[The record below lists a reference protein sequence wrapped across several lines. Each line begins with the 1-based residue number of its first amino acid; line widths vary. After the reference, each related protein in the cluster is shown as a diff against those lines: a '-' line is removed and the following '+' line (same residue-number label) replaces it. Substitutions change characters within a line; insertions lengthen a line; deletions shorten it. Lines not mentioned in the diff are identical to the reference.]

1 MLQNAI
7 TSPIRNVAYCALAA
21 PKAARDIDSYALFG
35 HGGVHTRAYTHVSG
49 ICIRDYTSRVDRIA
63 VRAAGSESSR
73 TYIFMYLSRTPF
85 VFTCRPISPR
95 IISRRRFCDRN
106 YEVRHLPHTLP
117 ATVFRSNFDVYTF
130 DTSQIHITYR
140 LRAIFI
146 HVQFFSLAAHNVIL
160 TAIFCEL

>member
-1 MLQNAI
+1 MQQLRLFAMLRIVRWPRRKLLAI
-7 TSPIRNVAYCALAA
+7 LTVTRYLDMAA
-21 PKAARDIDSYALFG
+21 C
-35 HGGVHTRAYTHVSG
+35 TRAHTGTYRAFAYV
-49 ICIRDYTSRVDRIA
+49 IIRLESIELQFARLEASRAALISLCTCRVRRSYLRVDR
-63 VRAAGSESSR
+63 
-73 TYIFMYLSRTPF
+73 
-85 VFTCRPISPR
+85 SPR

-106 YEVRHLPHTLP
+106 YEVRHLPRTLP